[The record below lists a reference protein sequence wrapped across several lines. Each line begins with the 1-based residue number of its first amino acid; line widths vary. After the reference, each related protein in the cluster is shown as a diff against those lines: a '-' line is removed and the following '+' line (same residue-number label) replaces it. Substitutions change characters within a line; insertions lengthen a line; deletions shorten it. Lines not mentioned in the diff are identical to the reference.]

1 MTEALNMRWEPAEGI
16 TGGRS
21 LIRAFTVWAAGLFR
35 LSVFA
40 AETSEAADGSGE
52 TTAKAEGALA
62 HDAARAMDAYGNSI
76 LRLSYSYLHN
86 MEDAEDILQ
95 ETLIRY
101 IRKAPPFENE
111 RHERAWLLTVAA
123 NLSKNRIKF
132 NRFRDYDEL
141 NEELVAEDRDDLSF
155 VWEAVKFLPV
165 RYREVI
171 HLFYQEGYGS
181 ADIAAILGQ
190 KDATVRS
197 NLKRGREKL
206 RAILEEE
213 YDFTGGDE

>member
-1 MTEALNMRWEPAEGI
+1 M

-21 LIRAFTVWAAGLFR
+21 VLGLLASWAAGLFG
-35 LSVFA
+35 LSLSTAEDPDKPEAVPA
-40 AETSEAADGSGE
+40 AGT
-52 TTAKAEGALA
+52 LA
-62 HDAARAMDAYGNSI
+62 HDAARVMDSCGNSI

-86 MEDAEDILQ
+86 MDDAEDILQ

-101 IRKAPPFENE
+101 IKKAPPFENE
-111 RHERAWLLTVAA
+111 RHEKAWLMTVAA

-132 NRFRDYDEL
+132 NRFRDYNEL

-181 ADIAAILGQ
+181 ADIAAILGR

-197 NLKRGREKL
+197 DLKRAREKL
-206 RAILEEE
+206 RDILEDE
-213 YDFTGGDE
+213 YDFVGGGE